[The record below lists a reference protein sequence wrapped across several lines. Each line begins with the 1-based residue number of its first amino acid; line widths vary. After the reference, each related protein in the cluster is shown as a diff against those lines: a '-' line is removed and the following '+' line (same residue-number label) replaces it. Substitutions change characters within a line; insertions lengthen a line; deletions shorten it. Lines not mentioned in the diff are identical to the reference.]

1 VPVLRGLRQRRQ
13 TILRVLGIHV
23 DWEVDYILDMCDPS
37 VPHIS
42 CFLADD
48 ALLRDDCLSTSELRC
63 ALSIM
68 AGRLRHRRYSKHR
81 LVPVR
86 IDCILQ
92 RSSNTNLL
100 MQVTVFSAASRQLR
114 VIQAYYDSQQE
125 YIVVRKSKI
134 LDFEPENRDTTK
146 LVLQWMIGDPT
157 GETTYEKW
165 AKNAA
170 KNQQPIESVKHWK
183 KEDKF

>member
-1 VPVLRGLRQRRQ
+1 MYETLYVREPG
-13 TILRVLGIHV
+13 
-23 DWEVDYILDMCDPS
+23 DPNWEVDYILDICDPS

-42 CFLADD
+42 CFLADN

-68 AGRLRHRRYSKHR
+68 AGRLFHREYSKHR

-86 IDCILQ
+86 LDCILQ
-92 RSSNTNLL
+92 RSTSTNLL
-100 MQVTVFSAASRQLR
+100 MQVTIFSAASRQLR

-146 LVLQWMIGDPT
+146 LVVRWMIGDPIT
-157 GETTYEKW
+157 RG
-165 AKNAA
+165 N
-170 KNQQPIESVKHWK
+170 NI
-183 KEDKF
+183 

>member
-1 VPVLRGLRQRRQ
+1 MG
-13 TILRVLGIHV
+13 
-23 DWEVDYILDMCDPS
+23 DPS

-48 ALLRDDCLSTSELRC
+48 ALLRDDCLSTSEPRC
-63 ALSIM
+63 APSIM
-68 AGRLRHRRYSKHR
+68 AGRLRLGKYSKHR

-92 RSSNTNLL
+92 RSTSTNLF

-114 VIQAYYDSQQE
+114 VIQAYFDSQQE

-146 LVLQWMIGDPT
+146 LIVRWMIGDPI
-157 GETTYEKW
+157 GETRYEKW
-165 AKNAA
+165 TRNAA
-170 KNQQPIESVKHWK
+170 EDQQPIESVGRVK
-183 KEDKF
+183 KADKS